1 MKWKVAWDGLVDK
14 GWVMYDIEL
23 GYEIPVESVIIGSI
37 PVQIKE
43 QKQWVS
49 EVCILYSVLYYF
61 VSFYFSFY
69 FILFYCFISIFFCAI
84 LSY

>member
-37 PVQIKE
+37 SVEIKE

-49 EVCILYSVLYYF
+49 G
-61 VSFYFSFY
+61 
-69 FILFYCFISIFFCAI
+69 
-84 LSY
+84 